1 MKFIWPEYAR
11 VELRSINREIATRI
25 LHALAEYGRSGAG
38 DVKALAGPWQG
49 YFRIRV
55 GDYRVIFTIAPD
67 EITILRVRHRSDI
80 YR

>member
-1 MKFIWPEYAR
+1 MVMSKHSRA
-11 VELRSINREIATRI
+11 NA
-25 LHALAEYGRSGAG
+25 
-38 DVKALAGPWQG
+38 KG

-67 EITILRVRHRSDI
+67 EITIVQARHRSGI